1 MKFLQFLL
9 FAGLLLLGVSFARPA
24 FADPISEKSPQYAQ
38 ITQTLQTLV
47 QSQANPEEAG
57 YTPEALTQK
66 IADLRFQK
74 YIMET
79 SEDWGI
85 CRNDTSETIGIYTQN
100 HKKRGTATL
109 SYLGAGQTTDDDI
122 ACTGVYLPSDSLVSG
137 VDLAGAAAVATLVD
151 GSNVVVS
158 QNPVTNALEFNLPL
172 AGLFKAGETSLEVP
186 NLTQADIAAQRP
198 NAPID

>member
-9 FAGLLLLGVSFARPA
+9 FAGLLILGVSFARPA
-24 FADPISEKSPQYAQ
+24 FADPISEKSPQYAE
-38 ITQTLQTLV
+38 ITQTLQNLV
-47 QSQANPEEAG
+47 QAQANPEEAG

-66 IADLRFQK
+66 ISDLRFQK
-74 YIMET
+74 YIMEN

-85 CRNDTSETIGIYTQN
+85 CRNDTNTTIGIYTRT
-100 HKKRGTATL
+100 KKARAATL
-109 SYLGAGQTTDDDI
+109 SYLGAGQTTDDDV
-122 ACTGVYLPSDSLVSG
+122 ACTGVYLPSDSVVSG
-137 VDLAGAAAVATLVD
+137 VDLGGAAAVATLVD

-172 AGLFKAGETSLEVP
+172 AGLFKAGETNLQIP
-186 NLTQADIAAQRP
+186 DLTQADIAAQRP